1 MKNIL
6 ITGSNGF
13 IGKYLQKYMQ
23 IDGFNILFGTTS
35 TPCSDSRCCIVFSN
49 LYSDIEKKLESVD
62 IDIIIHLAAI
72 IPKTFDHAN
81 KDLFLD
87 NSKMMINLYEYSI
100 SNKISKF
107 IYLSGFGSMENLK
120 KYDIKDFYTLSKVTG
135 EHICSMLESKGIE
148 ATSLRVSSP
157 FGEFNKLN
165 SVLPMFTESALR
177 NKPLKVYG
185 NGNRHQNFIFVG
197 DILKCIYI
205 IINQHISGAFDLVSS
220 KNVSMLD
227 LAKIIIKL
235 CGSESSIILGS
246 ENDPLEDVKLPD
258 FNIRKLEKIL
268 GHGQVIS
275 FENGLTNYV
284 EHRKTTLR

>member
-1 MKNIL
+1 
-6 ITGSNGF
+6 
-13 IGKYLQKYMQ
+13 MQ

-107 IYLSGFGSMENLK
+107 IYLSSFGSMENLK

>member
-35 TPCSDSRCCIVFSN
+35 TPYSDSRCCIVFSN
-49 LYSDIEKKLESVD
+49 LYSNIEKKLESVD

-107 IYLSGFGSMENLK
+107 IYLSSFGSMENLK

-258 FNIRKLEKIL
+258 FNIRKLGKIL

-275 FENGLTNYV
+275 FENGLTNYI
-284 EHRKTTLR
+284 EYRKTILR

>member
-107 IYLSGFGSMENLK
+107 IYLSSFGSMENLK

-148 ATSLRVSSP
+148 ATSLRISSP

-165 SVLPMFTESALR
+165 SVLPIFTESALR
-177 NKPLKVYG
+177 NKPIKVYG
-185 NGNRHQNFIFVG
+185 SGNRQQNFIFVG

-205 IINQHISGAFDLVSS
+205 IINQHISGVFDLASS
-220 KNVSMLD
+220 KNVSMLG

-235 CGSESSIILGS
+235 CASESSIILGA

-268 GHGQVIS
+268 GNRQVIS
-275 FENGLTNYV
+275 FENGLINYI